1 MKPIVI
7 IKIVVFVLIFML
19 AGTNSVISQTSDS
32 TKTVKIKIIKEVDG
46 VQTIID
52 TTYEVSADEEEP
64 QVIFS
69 SGKTQANNN
78 DETENYYDDY
88 KTYNT
93 SKPDDVKYITDEL
106 GDLFTSISASIPVFS
121 SYVDDNGMKVFTLSN
136 VGSKEIELMKKCNN
150 SIYIDDQEIVI
161 PTIKFAEGENSTD
174 ILIIKQRCG
183 SEVEV
188 EKIEIPRVPA
198 PVIDIVETDNGKKQ
212 VVISNEN
219 KEVIEIIEFDENEK
233 IEEEEIQTIFGSKK
247 QQQSIDEL
255 EIEMDNINDNS
266 QTNKTDEETE
276 DISENDEEQVS
287 FVVVESTDAQL
298 KKLQDKNIET
308 ELNSNIENLKI
319 QNFVIS
325 NDTKN
330 NQITV
335 SFSSDEK
342 YNSIIKIYDI
352 DGNLIHTETVENS
365 NDTFKKQFD
374 GSSINE
380 GIYFIQIIQNNKFET
395 KHFIVT
401 E

>member
-1 MKPIVI
+1 
-7 IKIVVFVLIFML
+7 ML